1 MVADGTG
8 GLVEVQDRRFSAAC
22 WPIGFDVPAEEADS
36 WMTYL
41 SSEGETRG
49 WSSGGISQIEA
60 KENSGSITF
69 NDRSGQPQMEVVWER
84 TRGGPIKVRARPV
97 GAPQLP
103 LDQANEFIQQVNAR
117 SAAGET
123 KQVFQAWHLCYDG
136 LPWRGE
142 LWLDDTLW
150 LGPPSRQDERGLFG
164 PRIIIVCQQLQA
176 INTWHAQTSFKV
188 NLRELSVFLS
198 VVLGMAVRVSSN
210 GRRGWTWAPNPN
222 GPPQCDVRNLEY
234 WETELP
240 REMPAKGQVS
250 PVPLVATARPDFSLR
265 CIDGSKTELYLPA
278 DVVDLW
284 RAFQGLPED
293 LRRQF
298 LEVGSMWQL
307 ALSLTH
313 EHETARF
320 AFMVAACEALKPRAD
335 VYRDHNIYQVIEA
348 LLGKSAVDR
357 LQQRAL
363 RPQDVRN
370 AFLHSGELHGSEFL
384 QRAMMSSYQ
393 DPTFDEALRELWQ
406 IAQAGIVE
414 WLSRGGSFSMP
425 VKSRKPSI
433 RRWLKNYFLTVL
445 VVMAAACLV
454 AGTALGWVFRDL
466 RHG

>member
-1 MVADGTG
+1 
-8 GLVEVQDRRFSAAC
+8 
-22 WPIGFDVPAEEADS
+22 
-36 WMTYL
+36 
-41 SSEGETRG
+41 
-49 WSSGGISQIEA
+49 
-60 KENSGSITF
+60 
-69 NDRSGQPQMEVVWER
+69 
-84 TRGGPIKVRARPV
+84 
-97 GAPQLP
+97 
-103 LDQANEFIQQVNAR
+103 
-117 SAAGET
+117 
-123 KQVFQAWHLCYDG
+123 
-136 LPWRGE
+136 
-142 LWLDDTLW
+142 
-150 LGPPSRQDERGLFG
+150 
-164 PRIIIVCQQLQA
+164 
-176 INTWHAQTSFKV
+176 
-188 NLRELSVFLS
+188 
-198 VVLGMAVRVSSN
+198 
-210 GRRGWTWAPNPN
+210 
-222 GPPQCDVRNLEY
+222 
-234 WETELP
+234 
-240 REMPAKGQVS
+240 
-250 PVPLVATARPDFSLR
+250 
-265 CIDGSKTELYLPA
+265 
-278 DVVDLW
+278 
-284 RAFQGLPED
+284 
-293 LRRQF
+293 
-298 LEVGSMWQL
+298 MWQL